1 MSIVL
6 WIGFILASALVG
18 KEAGF
23 IFSLSCLVVWKVKK
37 HIDQNKETYEV
48 TSHKVSP
55 VFTSADSKQLGTK
68 NNYKYIRDWESDLTT
83 AWAGEYEIEFTY
95 EKRDSS
101 RSRRKIKLREVCFD
115 KKSRIYLKGFDY
127 GRDEQRSFNINNI
140 TTKILLKSKRYDVDE
155 FLDEVLGLDVRLM
168 EFSYSR

>member
-6 WIGFILASALVG
+6 WIGFILASVLVG

-23 IFSLSCLVVWKVKK
+23 IFSLSCLVVCKVKK
-37 HIDQNKETYEV
+37 HIGQNKETYEV

-55 VFTSADSKQLGTK
+55 AITSADSKQLWTE
-68 NNYKYIRDWESDLTT
+68 NNYKNIRDWESDLTT

-95 EKRDSS
+95 EKRDTS

-115 KKSRIYLKGFDY
+115 KKSRIYLKGVDY
-127 GRDEQRSFNINNI
+127 GCDEQRTFNIDNI
-140 TTKILLKSKRYDVDE
+140 ITKFLLKSKRYDVDD
-155 FLDEVLGLDVRLM
+155 FLEEVLGLDVSLID
-168 EFSYSR
+168 FSFAR